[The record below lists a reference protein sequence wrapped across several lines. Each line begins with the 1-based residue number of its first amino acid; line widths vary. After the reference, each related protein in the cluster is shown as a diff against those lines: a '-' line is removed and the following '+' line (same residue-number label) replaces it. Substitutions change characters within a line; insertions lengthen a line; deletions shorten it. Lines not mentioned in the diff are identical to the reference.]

1 LGDFD
6 RETVLA
12 FLGDFDR
19 VARLGLFEA
28 VLRPFLGVIT
38 VTASATAA
46 PTIIPGEGRGAI
58 IETTSG
64 FCSIPSSIAFTTG
77 FLETRL
83 EAIRLGDLDRDL
95 EAMRLRDM
103 ERRLGDLEALRLRDM
118 ERDLEALRL
127 RDMDRDLE
135 ALRLRDMERRLGDLE
150 VLRLGDLDRD
160 LRLGTRGD
168 TAPAAIFTGRVTTAT
183 VVLRTEDLRLGDFD
197 RETGL
202 RLGDLER
209 VGIFILVYK

>member
-19 VARLGLFEA
+19 VAFLGLFERLA
-28 VLRPFLGVIT
+28 RLGVIT
-38 VTASATAA
+38 VTVLATAP
-46 PTIIPGEGRGAI
+46 PTIIPGDGRGAI
-58 IETTSG
+58 IETTCG
-64 FCSIPSSIAFTTG
+64 FWSIPSIIAATTG

-83 EAIRLGDLDRDL
+83 GLLEALRLGDIDIL
-95 EAMRLRDM
+95 
-103 ERRLGDLEALRLRDM
+103 RLGDLEALRLRDID
-118 ERDLEALRL
+118 RDLDILRLGLLEALRL
-127 RDMDRDLE
+127 RDIDRDLDI
-135 ALRLRDMERRLGDLE
+135 LRLGDIERRLGL
-150 VLRLGDLDRD
+150 LDRD

-183 VVLRTEDLRLGDFD
+183 VALRTEDLRLGLLEALRLGDI
-197 RETGL
+197 E

-209 VGIFILVYK
+209 EGIFILVYK